1 MLGLCTIWVETTR
14 KLLSPVAL
22 FGPKMQSS
30 AEEQRAPFCLTLQL
44 NYATV
49 GSHKPLGK
57 HIVSSQKRALLVQQ
71 PQPGFRPEPDGC
83 TSAQRPGGQGE
94 AEVALP
100 ARRPRGAT
108 KCPQALWYGNSRVLA
123 PRNRLPF
130 CPWAEKNDVFLC
142 WCDANPVFSCTVK
155 WPSCPHCYE
164 KGGEA
169 AREEGGSRHCSPRP
183 ASRTCPGVQLRH
195 LSTSR
200 PWLTL
205 PAEAVFIPA
214 SRRTQFSP
222 VYPKPGST
230 PPPTSPQ
237 RGPRPL
243 PAPPRCSTAPRAS
256 SQSDFEEGGAKGEAG
271 RARHF
276 VYGVADAK
284 GVPWRRRGGC

>member
-1 MLGLCTIWVETTR
+1 MLARRREHFWCSSPSRGLDPSLTAAPLRSVPAGRE
-14 KLLSPVAL
+14 KLKSRCRLGGLGEPRNAPKLCGTVTAMYWLHATVSPFVHGL
-22 FGPKMQSS
+22 KKMMFSS
-30 AEEQRAPFCLTLQL
+30 AGVMQTPCF
-44 NYATV
+44 
-49 GSHKPLGK
+49 
-57 HIVSSQKRALLVQQ
+57 
-71 PQPGFRPEPDGC
+71 
-83 TSAQRPGGQGE
+83 
-94 AEVALP
+94 
-100 ARRPRGAT
+100 
-108 KCPQALWYGNSRVLA
+108 LA
-123 PRNRLPF
+123 PSSGRAVPIAMR
-130 CPWAEKNDVFLC
+130 
-142 WCDANPVFSCTVK
+142 
-155 WPSCPHCYE
+155 
-164 KGGEA
+164 
-169 AREEGGSRHCSPRP
+169 REERQQGRRGGSRHCSPRP

-256 SQSDFEEGGAKGEAG
+256 SQSDCEEGGAKGEAG